1 MPNGRG
7 TKRKSPNSSRTANP
21 RPHQQARTRSPHRY
35 GLNIN
40 ANANRYLTAR
50 RRLGLNRALLR
61 ARVYTTLA
69 RHYQTRQM
77 ADIYAAVNR
86 ALTRAGI

>member
-1 MPNGRG
+1 MP
-7 TKRKSPNSSRTANP
+7 KRKANALNAPNAKRARTQA
-21 RPHQQARTRSPHRY
+21 PHQY
-35 GLNIN
+35 GVNIN
-40 ANANRYLTAR
+40 ANANRYLAAR

-69 RHYQTRQM
+69 RHYQNRQM
-77 ADIYAAVNR
+77 ANIYAAVNR